1 MRREKARIYLDTSI
15 ISFAL
20 SEDVSE
26 DDRNITLKL
35 IKEINKGRY
44 EGFISDVVIREL
56 GNTQDAVKRGKLL
69 KLVGNMEIN
78 EVLAVDEE
86 IDRVADK
93 YIEEGIIPAVYR
105 DDALHIALTS
115 VKGLDVLVSWN
126 FRHLVKHKTRIEVI
140 GVNTLLGY
148 KAIDICTPW
157 EVIEDA

>member
-1 MRREKARIYLDTSI
+1 MRKLGLYLDTSI

-20 SEDVSE
+20 SEDIS
-26 DDRNITLKL
+26 DDNRNVTLKL
-35 IKEINKGRY
+35 IEGINKGRY

-56 GNTQDAVKRGKLL
+56 GSTRDAVKREKLL
-69 KLVGNMEIN
+69 ELIDNMELN

-86 IDRVADK
+86 IDGVADK

-115 VKGLDVLVSWN
+115 VKGLDILVSWN
-126 FRHLVKHKTRIEVI
+126 FRHLVKHKTRIEVT